1 MREYCYGENNMNKKY
16 TLAELLSQCSPTA
29 TAITPEQQAWLD
41 MSPVG
46 LEVINIDDEVSKE

>member
-1 MREYCYGENNMNKKY
+1 MNKKY